1 MKRIKFPLVMK
12 NGEEARDIEALRTNF
27 DIESAAE
34 YYSSGKLERWLE
46 NNYYDDILEKVREL
60 TGDEADFGEL
70 LAKALGAE
78 WNGTEKVNLQ
88 SIMKRTELEEQLKP
102 YVSEEQ
108 LEGMEHIADTQEELE
123 RLVRSGC
130 SPVYLFGK
138 TFSILEWMGNTE
150 LIGINRP
157 VVALEVDSRG
167 EFQKKKI
174 RLRDVEFA
182 TEEMKKAAQ
191 GSPET
196 AVYYSMLDAFKLYLE
211 KVQKLVVQE
220 DREGKIS

>member
-1 MKRIKFPLVMK
+1 MKKIKFPLVMK
-12 NGEEARDIEALRTNF
+12 NGEEVRDIEALRNNF
-27 DIESAAE
+27 DMESVAE
-34 YYSSGKLERWLE
+34 YYSNGKLERWLE

-78 WNGTEKVNLQ
+78 WNGTEKINLQ
-88 SIMKRTELEEQLKP
+88 SIMKRTELREQLKP
-102 YVSEEQ
+102 YVSEEE
-108 LEGMEHIADTQEELE
+108 LEKMEHIADTQEELE
-123 RLVRSGC
+123 RLVQSGC

-138 TFSILEWMGNTE
+138 TFSIREWMGNTE
-150 LIGINRP
+150 FIGIGHP
-157 VVALEVDSRG
+157 VVDLEIHSRE

-174 RLRDVEFA
+174 KLRDVEFA

-196 AVYYSMLDAFKLYLE
+196 AIYYSMLDAFKLYLS
-211 KVQKLVVQE
+211 KMQKAME
-220 DREGKIS
+220 